1 MPLSPGL
8 ARWLIAQGH
17 DAIHASELG
26 LSQAPDTEIIERAR
40 IDLRTVIT
48 ADLDFPRL
56 LSLSAAAEPSLILFR
71 GGEWSDQQVIDRMR
85 SILTSVRPDD
95 LVRSILVVDR
105 NRVRRR
111 NLPIESI

>member
-1 MPLSPGL
+1 MRFLVDMPLSPGL

-40 IDLRTVIT
+40 IDLRTV
-48 ADLDFPRL
+48 
-56 LSLSAAAEPSLILFR
+56 R

>member
-1 MPLSPGL
+1 MRFLVDMPLSPGL
-8 ARWLIAQGH
+8 ARWLIGQGH

-40 IDLRTVIT
+40 IDLRTV
-48 ADLDFPRL
+48 
-56 LSLSAAAEPSLILFR
+56 R

-111 NLPIESI
+111 NLPIERV

>member
-1 MPLSPGL
+1 
-8 ARWLIAQGH
+8 
-17 DAIHASELG
+17 LG